1 MHGQSVE
8 MLRKSKISDVEQRWH
23 RRAVKAASV
32 EFNSAGQFL
41 SLTYRQPR
49 IKRKAKVKYGNDDDD
64 DDERKGEKLKCY
76 REGCPSEAQ
85 EDVDW
90 LTATDA
96 LVSRAPVGHVDRPGG
111 VWPIRN
117 KEVDRP
123 GFTKSTK
130 RCNLIFE
137 GACED
142 RAPEYFQKRICR
154 SVVMTCRRFQ
164 HVTRESI

>member
-1 MHGQSVE
+1 M
-8 MLRKSKISDVEQRWH
+8 
-23 RRAVKAASV
+23 
-32 EFNSAGQFL
+32 
-41 SLTYRQPR
+41 
-49 IKRKAKVKYGNDDDD
+49 
-64 DDERKGEKLKCY
+64 ERKCRGRGELKSETK

-111 VWPIRN
+111 
-117 KEVDRP
+117 K
-123 GFTKSTK
+123 
-130 RCNLIFE
+130 E

-142 RAPEYFQKRICR
+142 RAPEYFQKRIYR

-164 HVTRESI
+164 HAVRESI

>member
-1 MHGQSVE
+1 

-23 RRAVKAASV
+23 RRTVKAASV

-49 IKRKAKVKYGNDDDD
+49 
-64 DDERKGEKLKCY
+64 

-90 LTATDA
+90 LTAADA
-96 LVSRAPVGHVDRPGG
+96 LVSQAPVGHVDRPGG
-111 VWPIRN
+111 
-117 KEVDRP
+117 KD
-123 GFTKSTK
+123 
-130 RCNLIFE
+130 

-164 HVTRESI
+164 HATRESI

>member
-1 MHGQSVE
+1 MERKCRGRGEQ
-8 MLRKSKISDVEQRWH
+8 KSKT
-23 RRAVKAASV
+23 K
-32 EFNSAGQFL
+32 
-41 SLTYRQPR
+41 
-49 IKRKAKVKYGNDDDD
+49 
-64 DDERKGEKLKCY
+64 

-90 LTATDA
+90 LTAADA
-96 LVSRAPVGHVDRPGG
+96 LVSQAPVGHVDRPGG

-123 GFTKSTK
+123 GCWANFSNFHHKIYK
-130 RCNLIFE
+130 ALQFNLSLKD

-164 HVTRESI
+164 HATRESI

>member
-1 MHGQSVE
+1 
-8 MLRKSKISDVEQRWH
+8 MLRKWKISDVEQRWH
-23 RRAVKAASV
+23 RRTVKAASV

-49 IKRKAKVKYGNDDDD
+49 
-64 DDERKGEKLKCY
+64 

-90 LTATDA
+90 LTAADA
-96 LVSRAPVGHVDRPGG
+96 LVSQAPVGHVDRPGG

-123 GFTKSTK
+123 GCWANFS
-130 RCNLIFE
+130 N
-137 GACED
+137 
-142 RAPEYFQKRICR
+142 FQSR
-154 SVVMTCRRFQ
+154 
-164 HVTRESI
+164 